1 MGRAN
6 CWVFGWI
13 SDAEVREGF
22 RVFGELS
29 DGYVLKAEY
38 EASLRDDNSAKAN
51 FRTAHDRGITIFAD
65 GLTRLFNGIQQY
77 GIEHLHAALIEKMY
91 R

>member
-29 DGYVLKAEY
+29 DGYVLKTEY
-38 EASLRDDNSAKAN
+38 EASLRDDNSAKAK
-51 FRTAHDRGITIFAD
+51 FRTALDRGIPIIAD
-65 GLTRLFNGIQQY
+65 GLTRLFNGIRR
-77 GIEHLHAALIEKMY
+77 HKADVK
-91 R
+91 RKC